1 MAHIAQSIER
11 FLGLSSDPE
20 ALTRSL
26 DWVWITG
33 NHDESLRDDLGGTV
47 VEELDVAGVILRHIA
62 RAGETRAELS
72 GHFHPKLRVTV
83 RGRNLARPC
92 AVIGRPAIGGERMI
106 LPAFG
111 SLTGGMD
118 AGAPEIRAAL
128 QPAAA
133 IDAVLPAGRK
143 LAQFPLWRA
152 AA

>member
-1 MAHIAQSIER
+1 MLA
-11 FLGLSSDPE
+11 
-20 ALTRSL
+20 ALTRVA

-33 NHDESLRDDLGGTV
+33 NHDERLGGEIGGTV

-72 GHFHPKLRVTV
+72 GHFHPKLRVSV

-92 AVIGRPAIGGERMI
+92 AVIGRPATGGERMI

-111 SLTGGMD
+111 ALTGGMD

-128 QPAAA
+128 QPAAV